1 MIKKTRLTVLMLIAL
16 SLKTFAIQLS
26 ENEKNLTKRDVKAKN
41 GIVVSANPIASKVGL
56 EILKKG
62 GNAVDAAV
70 GVAFTLGLVE
80 PFASGPGGGG
90 YMLLKE
96 QDNLAFYDYGNIAP
110 SKMTIK
116 DWEEIYDDKK
126 RLGTGEGSLVPGA
139 VAGWLTALEEHGSMK
154 IGDILEPV
162 IKLAESGFEV
172 APTFAN
178 VIQDSY
184 GTIEKSETAQKVFFN
199 DGFPYTE
206 GEIYINLDYANTLK
220 AIAKSGKDG
229 FYKGEVADAIVKA
242 NPWISKKDLESYKP
256 LKMTPVSGEYRDY
269 TVVTA
274 GPSSAGVAILETL
287 NIVENYDLKKIGLEN
302 PYLYHIWAEAMNL
315 SNADR
320 SEYIA
325 DSRYVENNVKV
336 LSSQE
341 FANERNKM
349 IKKDKALNKVN
360 AGPLEYESP
369 STTHVSIIDK
379 NGNAVSMT
387 NTIGNFFGCGEMP
400 ENSGFM
406 LNSSMSLFSREKTY
420 PINKFEPGK
429 RPRSTMSPT
438 MVLNRDKS
446 IRLVVGTPGA
456 SRILSTTPWV
466 ISNVLDHGMDI
477 QTAIDYPR
485 IEKYRGVLS
494 IEGGVSDQTIL
505 DLKEKGHE
513 IVNKEKNDLF
523 FGGVHAISLK
533 EEMHG
538 AADTRRDG
546 KALGY

>member
-1 MIKKTRLTVLMLIAL
+1 MKKTKLIALMLVAL
-16 SLKTFAIQLS
+16 SLKTFSVQLS
-26 ENEKNLTKRDVKAKN
+26 ENEKSLAKRDVKANN

-96 QDNLAFYDYGNIAP
+96 EDNLAFYDYGNIAP
-110 SKMTIK
+110 SKMNIK
-116 DWEEIYDDKK
+116 DWEKINSDKE
-126 RLGTGEGSLVPGA
+126 RLETGEGALVPGA

-154 IGDILEPV
+154 IEDILEPV
-162 IKLAESGFEV
+162 IKLAENGFELT
-172 APTFAN
+172 PTFAN
-178 VIQDSY
+178 VIQDSF
-184 GTIEKSETAQKVFFN
+184 GKIEKNEAAQKVFFN
-199 DGFPYTE
+199 DGFPYME
-206 GEIYINLDYANTLK
+206 GELYKNLDYANTLK
-220 AIAKSGKDG
+220 AIAKLGKDG

-242 NPWISKKDLESYKP
+242 NPWISKKDLENYKP
-256 LKMTPVSGEYRDY
+256 LKMTPISTEYRDY
-269 TVVTA
+269 TIITS

-287 NIVENYDLKKIGLEN
+287 NIVENYDLKKIGLGN
-302 PYLYHIWAEAMNL
+302 PYLYHIWAEAMNI

-325 DSRYVENNVKV
+325 DSRYVKNNVEI

-341 FANERNKM
+341 FANERNKQ
-349 IKKDKALNKVN
+349 INSDNVISDVKP
-360 AGPLEYESP
+360 GPLEYESP

-400 ENSGFM
+400 KGTGFM
-406 LNSSMSLFSREKTY
+406 LNSSMNLFSREKTY

-438 MVLNRDKS
+438 MVLNKDGS

-456 SRILSTTPWV
+456 SRILSTTPWI

-477 QTAIDYPR
+477 QTAINYPR
-485 IEKYRGVLS
+485 IEKYRGNLA
-494 IEGGVSDQTIL
+494 IEGGVPEDIVTN
-505 DLKEKGHE
+505 LKEKGHKV
-513 IVNKEKNDLF
+513 INKEKNDLF
-523 FGGVHAISLK
+523 FGGVHAISL
-533 EEMHG
+533 EDNLHG
-538 AADTRRDG
+538 GADTRRDG